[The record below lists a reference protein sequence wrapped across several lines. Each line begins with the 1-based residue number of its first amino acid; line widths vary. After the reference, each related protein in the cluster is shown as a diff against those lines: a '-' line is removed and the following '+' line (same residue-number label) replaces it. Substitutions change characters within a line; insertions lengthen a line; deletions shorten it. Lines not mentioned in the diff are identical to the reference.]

1 MIQTAIYGYGN
12 LGRAV
17 RQCLQKTPDMRL
29 CGIYTRRAARLA
41 ADDEGPFWP
50 PQALDAPPQAPD
62 VIINCGG
69 SAVELPRT
77 TPALAARFCVVDS
90 FDTHPAIPEHVATVD
105 TAARAAGTLC
115 VVSAGWDPGLFSLAR
130 LLGSAFLSD
139 ARCAT
144 FWGPGVSQGH
154 SDALRRLP
162 GVADARQ
169 YTIPQPQALADARL
183 GRPSPATACHKRV
196 CYIVPTPGA
205 DLPALEGAVHNMPN
219 YFAGYE
225 TEVHFITAAELA
237 AHHSRLP
244 HGGSV
249 ICTGAAASEAL
260 SSGCV
265 PRPTENAAHP
275 AEGAPPPPDCD
286 PLPTGREALPSG
298 DETHPIDRL
307 RMELTLALDSNPAFT
322 AGVLVACAR
331 AAVRLHRAG
340 QSGCRTMLELPPA
353 LYAPEDTAS
362 LRAKWM

>member
-17 RQCLQKTPDMRL
+17 RQCLQAAPDMRL

-41 ADDEGPFWP
+41 VDNEGLFWP
-50 PQALDAPPQAPD
+50 PQALDAPPQVPD

-130 LLGSAFLSD
+130 LLGSAFLPG
-139 ARCAT
+139 AQCAT

-169 YTIPQPQALADARL
+169 YTIPQPQALAGARL

-205 DLPALEGAVHNMPN
+205 DLPALEGAVRDMPN

-225 TEVHFITAAELA
+225 TEVHFVTAVELA

-249 ICTGAAASEAL
+249 ICTGTAGRE
-260 SSGCV
+260 V
-265 PRPTENAAHP
+265 RPTEREASSV
-275 AEGAPPPPDCD
+275 EGAPPSPDCD
-286 PLPTGREALPSG
+286 PLPTGYEVLSSDDEA
-298 DETHPIDRL
+298 HPVDQL

-340 QSGCRTMLELPPA
+340 QSGCRTMLDLPPA
-353 LYAPEDTAS
+353 LYAPEDAAS

>member
-50 PQALDAPPQAPD
+50 PQALNAPPQAPD

-130 LLGSAFLSD
+130 LLGSAFLPG
-139 ARCAT
+139 AQCAT

-205 DLPALEGAVHNMPN
+205 DLPALERAVRDMPN

-249 ICTGAAASEAL
+249 ICTSGAERE
-260 SSGCV
+260 G
-265 PRPTENAAHP
+265 RPTEGEADP
-275 AEGAPPPPDCD
+275 AEGAPLPLDCS
-286 PLPTGREALPSG
+286 PLPAEDASRPAAGEAHLSKDGLQPT
-298 DETHPIDRL
+298 DKL

-340 QSGCRTMLELPPA
+340 QSGCRTMLDLPPA
-353 LYAPEDTAS
+353 LYAPEDPAS